1 MNMDTLNELITQ
13 LNDLKDQVATIN
25 QTVAAL
31 KIDAQ
36 YWVKSDAKINPGIG
50 CKVAYNK
57 DGIIVNSSALEA
69 SDIPTISIDQV
80 ANLRKELESN
90 AKAAASKLN
99 EIDMT
104 KVFTHTEVIGTAC
117 KVNYDKHGMIVDG
130 SSLIEE
136 DIPKLSI
143 DHIDGLPD
151 ILDELKNRPIN
162 NAISEHTSVIK
173 PSTGCKISFDQFGH
187 VTNVAKLSLTD
198 IPNELIV
205 HINEIESTLSTMAS
219 QKALN
224 NINSIVTKKLDAN
237 PQIEPG
243 IYTKVMVDSN
253 GLVIG
258 GKKLTVSDLPQLN
271 ISDIEGLQLELKN
284 KVGIDKFNSLND
296 DLNIYMNS
304 ISMPR
309 INEAIDKAIKKC
321 ASKFDIDTI
330 QFDVNNLRSSI
341 ESISERLPSDMI
353 SDEISKVTSAISTL
367 SGRIAVLDKQYSAIL
382 DKTYPLV
389 SKS

>member
-13 LNDLKDQVATIN
+13 LNDLKDQVTTIN

-36 YWVKSDAKINPGIG
+36 YWVKSDTKINPGIG

-99 EIDMT
+99 EIDMA

-130 SSLIEE
+130 SSLVEE

-243 IYTKVMVDSN
+243 IYAKVMVDSN

-321 ASKFDIDTI
+321 ASKLDIDTI

-353 SDEISKVTSAISTL
+353 SDEISKLTSAISTL
-367 SGRIAVLDKQYSAIL
+367 SGRIAVLEKQYSAIL
-382 DKTYPLV
+382 DKTNPLV

>member
-36 YWVKSDAKINPGIG
+36 YWVKSDAKINPGMG
-50 CKVAYNK
+50 CKIAYNK
-57 DGIIVNSSALEA
+57 DGIIVNSSGLEA

-90 AKAAASKLN
+90 AKATANKLN
-99 EIDMT
+99 EIDIS
-104 KVFTHTEVIGTAC
+104 KIFSHTEVIGTAC
-117 KVNYDKHGMIVDG
+117 KVNYNKHGMIVDG

-143 DHIDGLPD
+143 DHIEGLPD
-151 ILDELKNRPIN
+151 ILDELKNRPLTT
-162 NAISEHTSVIK
+162 AISEHTSVIK

-187 VTNVAKLSLTD
+187 VTNVTKLSLSD

-205 HINEIESTLSTMAS
+205 HINEIESTLSNMAS

-237 PQIEPG
+237 PQIDPG
-243 IYTKVMVDSN
+243 IYTKVIVDSN
-253 GLVIG
+253 GLVVG

-309 INEAIDKAIKKC
+309 INEAIDKAVKNCVSKLDIIAIQSDIK
-321 ASKFDIDTI
+321 
-330 QFDVNNLRSSI
+330 NLRSTI
-341 ESISERLPSDMI
+341 ESVSERLPSEMI
-353 SDEISKVTSAISTL
+353 SAEISKLTSEISTL
-367 SGRIAVLDKQYSAIL
+367 SGRISVLEKQYSSIL
-382 DKTYPLV
+382 DKTNPLV
-389 SKS
+389 SH